1 MSTDTSGR
9 LVFLDFDGVICDSLP
24 ECYEVSLE
32 AYYQLYLKLAEPPT
46 SAGGSWSA
54 AGSGSTASGSAFNTR
69 SGEAL
74 FRRLRP
80 YIRRGGDYLFIQM
93 AIHQGIAMESQA
105 DFDALVAAHHELDD
119 PFHELF
125 YVARNALFRNDPAR
139 WYSLNPLYPGI
150 KEYLQRH
157 SLDRNYLILST
168 KEAGFI
174 AEILRHHGIAWDKDR
189 IYCSGK
195 ERKLAF
201 IDRVMDELGGSEGIF
216 IDDQIDHF
224 KGSCRHPVRCLLAD
238 WGYVMP
244 QWLAEPAEPGGQT
257 VEVLSLNKLD
267 AL

>member
-24 ECYEVSLE
+24 ECYAVSLD
-32 AYYQLYLKLAEPPT
+32 AYYRLYLKTPEPPASAEDSG
-46 SAGGSWSA
+46 SAGGP
-54 AGSGSTASGSAFNTR
+54 GSNDSVSMHHTDA
-69 SGEAL
+69 GEAL

-105 DFDALVAAHHELDD
+105 DFDALVSAHHELDD

-125 YVARNALFRNDPAR
+125 YVSRNALFRNDPAH

-150 KEYLQRH
+150 KDYLLKH

-174 AEILRHHGIAWDKDR
+174 AEILKHHGIAWDMQR

-195 ERKLAF
+195 ERKLTF
-201 IDRVMDELGGSEGIF
+201 IDRVMDELGGAEGLF
-216 IDDQIDHF
+216 VDDQIDHF

-244 QWLAEPAEPGGQT
+244 QWLAGQT
-257 VEVLSLNKLD
+257 VEILSLNELD